1 MESLSTSRARILIR
15 PSWERRHGLF
25 NRLLGREIPPV
36 QSKNGY
42 GLRLTV

>member
-1 MESLSTSRARILIR
+1 MESLSTSRARILMR
-15 PSWERRHGLF
+15 PLWERRHGLF